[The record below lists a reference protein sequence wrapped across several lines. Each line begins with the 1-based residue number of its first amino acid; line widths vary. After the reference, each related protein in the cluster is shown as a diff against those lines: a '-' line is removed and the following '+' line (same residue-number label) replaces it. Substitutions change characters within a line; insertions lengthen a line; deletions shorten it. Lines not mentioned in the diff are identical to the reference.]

1 MTRHTPG
8 NSLAILF
15 LILMSGFVL
24 HCAAPRVALAIDWL
38 QTGKEL
44 LGGTTQPAGQPALPA
59 GLSNTDVIAGLK
71 DALRV
76 GSENVVGRLGQAD
89 GFNTDPAV
97 HIPLPEQLES
107 VRSTLKTIGMAGML
121 DDLELKLNRAAELA
135 TPKAKALFWESI
147 DTMTLDDAQAI
158 YNGPNDAATRYFEG
172 KMSQPLAAEM
182 QPVIDQSLN
191 EVGAIQ
197 AYDAVMGQYQSIP
210 FVPNVKA
217 DLTSYV
223 TEKGMDG
230 IFHYLAIEEA
240 AIRENPVKRTTDIL
254 QKVFGAQ

>member
-1 MTRHTPG
+1 MTRHTHG
-8 NSLAILF
+8 NSLALLF

-24 HCAAPRVALAIDWL
+24 QCAVPRGALAIDWL

-76 GSENVVGRLGQAD
+76 GSENVVGRLGQTD

-97 HIPLPEQLES
+97 HIPLPEQLET

-182 QPVIDQSLN
+182 QPVIEQSLD

-223 TEKGMDG
+223 AEKGIDG